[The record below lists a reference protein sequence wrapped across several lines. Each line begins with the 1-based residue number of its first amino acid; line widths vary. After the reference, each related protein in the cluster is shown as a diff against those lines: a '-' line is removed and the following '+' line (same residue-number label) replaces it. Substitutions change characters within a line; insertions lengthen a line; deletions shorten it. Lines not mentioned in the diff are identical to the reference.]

1 MNTFETVVDPFAIGR
16 DITRPGSDEPEYRN
30 AVFNF
35 ENGVSLSIGF
45 GSNHYTTPRGFQGLH
60 PRREVV
66 EVAVLDRDGEFI
78 TREFY
83 DHAFGGERELY
94 DDVVSEDTA
103 NFFSILRLVEEF
115 AATLT
120 SETPNNDISR
130 ENFIGDVRA
139 EARRLNDEHDRIVG
153 ESSQRAADAI
163 ADDRFYGYAETWD
176 DDDDNWMTGPS

>member
-16 DITRPGSDEPEYRN
+16 DIARPGSDEPEYRN

-35 ENGVSLSIGF
+35 ENGVVLSIGF

-66 EVAVLDRDGEFI
+66 EVAVLNRDREFI

-115 AATLT
+115 AALD
-120 SETPNNDISR
+120 ERN
-130 ENFIGDVRA
+130 EV
-139 EARRLNDEHDRIVG
+139 DEHDRFVS
-153 ESSQRAADAI
+153 ESSQREVDAI
-163 ADDRFYGYAETWD
+163 ADDRFYGI
-176 DDDDNWMTGPS
+176 

>member
-16 DITRPGSDEPEYRN
+16 DITGPGSDEPEYRN

-83 DHAFGGERELY
+83 DHAFGGELELY

-120 SETPNNDISR
+120 VSQRNE
-130 ENFIGDVRA
+130 V
-139 EARRLNDEHDRIVG
+139 DEHDQIVS
-153 ESSQRAADAI
+153 EASQREVDVLW
-163 ADDRFYGYAETWD
+163 RSTQTLE
-176 DDDDNWMTGPS
+176 NE

>member
-66 EVAVLDRDGEFI
+66 ELAVLDRDGEFI

-83 DHAFGGERELY
+83 DHAFGGGSEQELY

-103 NFFSILRLVEEF
+103 NFFSILRLVEEY

-120 SETPNNDISR
+120 VSQRKGTSFNE
-130 ENFIGDVRA
+130 V
-139 EARRLNDEHDRIVG
+139 DEHDRIVS
-153 ESSQRAADAI
+153 ESSQREVDAI
-163 ADDRFYGYAETWD
+163 ADDRFYGYAETSPLPPTLWD
-176 DDDDNWMTGPS
+176 DDDDNWMKGPS

>member
-1 MNTFETVVDPFAIGR
+1 MNTFETIVDPFAIGHG
-16 DITRPGSDEPEYRN
+16 DIRARPGSDEPEYRN

-35 ENGVSLSIGF
+35 ENGVSLSVGF

-66 EVAVLDRDGEFI
+66 EVAVLNRDREFI

-103 NFFSILRLVEEF
+103 NFFSILRLVEEY

-130 ENFIGDVRA
+130 ENFIGDSVQKRG
-139 EARRLNDEHDRIVG
+139 D
-153 ESSQRAADAI
+153 
-163 ADDRFYGYAETWD
+163 
-176 DDDDNWMTGPS
+176 